1 MAVREILKFPA
12 PALRRKAEAVE
23 EVDQEIKNLA
33 ADMIETMR
41 AAPGVG
47 LAAPQV
53 GVSRRLVVVD
63 PSAGEDPEM
72 LKVLINPVV
81 VLSEGSIV
89 AEEGCLSLP
98 EVQEEVERPEKIA
111 VEALS
116 LDGRSMRIEANGL
129 FARILQHEI
138 DHLDGVLIIDRIG
151 PVKRDL
157 IKRKLRK
164 RQRIKA

>member
-23 EVDQEIKNLA
+23 EVDQEIKSLA
-33 ADMIETMR
+33 ADMIETIH

-47 LAAPQV
+47 LAATQV

-63 PSAGEDPEM
+63 PSAGDDPEM

-81 VLSEGSIV
+81 VSSEGSIV
-89 AEEGCLSLP
+89 VEEGCLSLP
-98 EVQEEVERPEKIA
+98 EVQEEVERPEKVA

-116 LDGRSMRIEANGL
+116 LDGRSTRIEANGI

-164 RQRIKA
+164 RQRIEA

>member
-1 MAVREILKFPA
+1 MV
-12 PALRRKAEAVE
+12 
-23 EVDQEIKNLA
+23 
-33 ADMIETMR
+33 
-41 AAPGVG
+41 
-47 LAAPQV
+47 
-53 GVSRRLVVVD
+53 VS
-63 PSAGEDPEM
+63 
-72 LKVLINPVV
+72 
-81 VLSEGSIV
+81 SEGSIV

-116 LDGRSMRIEANGL
+116 LDGRSTRIEANGL